1 MASSIF
7 QDLQVEAFRK
17 GITPRTKES
26 LDWFRARMKNMNSI
40 NRQGL
45 LRDSAL
51 KKRQRFGAGN
61 MYMFFYDPKHRD
73 TLPYYDAFPLTIMV
87 GPAPGGFYGLNLHYL
102 PPNLRAIL
110 FDNLMEITN
119 NKRYDESTKFKLSYQ
134 LLTSI
139 KKLKAFEPCFKHYL
153 TSQVD
158 SSIVLVEPPEWEIAL
173 FMPTEQFNKANK
185 RSVWADSRRTLRG

>member
-1 MASSIF
+1 MANSIF

-26 LDWFRARMKNMNSI
+26 LEWFRARMKNMNSI
-40 NRQGL
+40 SRQGL
-45 LRDSAL
+45 LKDPAL
-51 KKRQRFGAGN
+51 QKRQRFGAGN
-61 MYMFFYDPKHRD
+61 MYMFFYDPKHRE

-110 FDNLMEITN
+110 FDNLMDITN

-134 LLTSI
+134 MLNSV
-139 KKLKAFEPCFKHYL
+139 KKLKHFAPCFKHYL

-158 SSIVLVEPPEWEIAL
+158 SKIVLVEPPEWEIAL
-173 FMPTEQFNKANK
+173 FMPTEQFNKSNK
-185 RSVWADSRRTLRG
+185 RSVWADSRRMLRG